1 MTSPLL
7 AFSAGV
13 LTIAAPCV
21 LPMLPIVL
29 GASVASQQRTRPIF
43 IALGFALAFAAAV
56 LVFSSVTQVLG
67 LSQQALRNAAAVLL
81 LGFGLLMVWPSLYHR
96 LSLRASAALSG
107 VAAWQPDEGL
117 RKPDEGLRK
126 PDEGL
131 RKPDEGLRKGPL
143 GGLLL
148 GASLGLVWTPCAGP
162 VLASILTV
170 IATEP
175 ASGRAALLLFAYS
188 LGAALPMLLIAYGGQ
203 VASAWVRCIAGSL
216 QRLQQG
222 FGVVVVGVALALLF
236 QLDGVFTVW
245 LADLSPRFA
254 AGL

>member
-1 MTSPLL
+1 MSSPLL

-29 GASVASQQRTRPIF
+29 GASVASQQRTRPLF

-56 LVFSSVTQVLG
+56 LVFSSLTSVLG
-67 LSQQALRNAAAVLL
+67 LSPQALRNAAAGLL
-81 LGFGLLMVWPSLYHR
+81 LGFGLLMVWPALYHR
-96 LSLRASAALSG
+96 LSLRASGALSG
-107 VAAWQPDEGL
+107 VAAWAPAEKL
-117 RKPDEGLRK
+117 RD
-126 PDEGL
+126 
-131 RKPDEGLRKGPL
+131 GPL

-162 VLASILTV
+162 VLASILTL

-175 ASGRAALLLFAYS
+175 ASGRAALLLVAYS

-203 VASAWVRCIAGSL
+203 VASAWVRRLAGSL

-222 FGVVVVGVALALLF
+222 FGVVIVGVALALLF

-245 LADLSPRFA
+245 LADLYPRFA
-254 AGL
+254 TGL